1 MAWLMTEVPTT
12 VTRLDAGPVE
22 YRLEQ
27 RGDTSVV
34 IFHGG
39 HMRAGLALGEDVFA
53 EAGHTLLAPSRPGYG
68 RTPLSTGT
76 SVSGFCD
83 VTRALCTQLGI
94 TTINAVVGI
103 SGGGPTAVT
112 MAARH
117 PDLVQRLILQSAV
130 GWLPYPDRW
139 TRLGAHAIYSAT
151 TERVTWA
158 AIRALM
164 RRAPDTALRIML
176 GELSTLPARGV
187 MAALKPEDAATLID
201 LFSRMRSGHG
211 FLNDLRPTPDATT
224 DVDQPTLVIATRND
238 GGVPFAHAESLAA
251 AIRHATLVQSQADTH
266 LIWLGPDWPTIAGM
280 IRDFLTPEPPHPPS
294 RAPDA

>member
-53 EAGHTLLAPSRPGYG
+53 EAGHTLLVPSRPGYG

-103 SGGGPTAVT
+103 SGGWPHRGHDGGTSSRPGPAAHPAVRSRLASLPRSVDSPRRT
-112 MAARH
+112 RDIQRH
-117 PDLVQRLILQSAV
+117 HRTGHV
-130 GWLPYPDRW
+130 GGDPC
-139 TRLGAHAIYSAT
+139 AHAPRT
-151 TERVTWA
+151 
-158 AIRALM
+158 
-164 RRAPDTALRIML
+164 
-176 GELSTLPARGV
+176 
-187 MAALKPEDAATLID
+187 
-201 LFSRMRSGHG
+201 GH
-211 FLNDLRPTPDATT
+211 R
-224 DVDQPTLVIATRND
+224 
-238 GGVPFAHAESLAA
+238 LAD
-251 AIRHATLVQSQADTH
+251 HV
-266 LIWLGPDWPTIAGM
+266 
-280 IRDFLTPEPPHPPS
+280 E
-294 RAPDA
+294 